1 MASRQRKGDDLEQRG
16 NQGRASSLLRKSSWP
31 SPSREICIVSLRAT
45 EHEAH
50 PAGKWEKPEVN
61 IRAQAPE
68 LERRS
73 TWKHTSYL
81 ALPNKER
88 VRLLMSVYLPS

>member
-68 LERRS
+68 LEREGQLGS
-73 TWKHTSYL
+73 TPPTLHFQT
-81 ALPNKER
+81 R
-88 VRLLMSVYLPS
+88 RG